1 MIFFV
6 SIIFYCFCVKL
17 FGRIFWLYNM
27 EKNTTKILR
36 NSLHDFVCK
45 KCDYTWSRKS
55 DFNKHLKSKK
65 HNTTNATKIQPKILH
80 HCECGKKYAYRA
92 SLFSKIVSTG
102 LVFLVSTTSQV
113 TFYYPLHCT
122 NVSFL

>member
-1 MIFFV
+1 MIFFM

-65 HNTTNATKIQPKILH
+65 HNTTKIQPKILH
-80 HCECGKKYAYRA
+80 HCECGKNILITLPFSVR
-92 SLFSKIVSTG
+92 LFQLIF
-102 LVFLVSTTSQV
+102 FLVSTTSQV
-113 TFYYPLHCT
+113 TSYNPLYYISET
-122 NVSFL
+122 FL

>member
-17 FGRIFWLYNM
+17 FGRIFWLYDM

-65 HNTTNATKIQPKILH
+65 HNITNATKIQQNILH
-80 HCECGKKYAYRA
+80 YCECGKQYTHRA
-92 SLFSKIVSTG
+92 FLFSKIVSTD
-102 LVFLVSTTSQV
+102 LFLV
-113 TFYYPLHCT
+113 
-122 NVSFL
+122 